1 MQSAWNHCAPDGLN
15 SLQIGGMSLRVV
27 FSGLGEKWGLVGL
40 EGRRQQDGLNPNWK
54 SNLPKIR
61 GVAT

>member
-15 SLQIGGMSLRVV
+15 SLQIDGISLRTV

-40 EGRRQQDGLNPNWK
+40 VGRRQQDGLHANWQ
-54 SNLPKIR
+54 SNLAKIR